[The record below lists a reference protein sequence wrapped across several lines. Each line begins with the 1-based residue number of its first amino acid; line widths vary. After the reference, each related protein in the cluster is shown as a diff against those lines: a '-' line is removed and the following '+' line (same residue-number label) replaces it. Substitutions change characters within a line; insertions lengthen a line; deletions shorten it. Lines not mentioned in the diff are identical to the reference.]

1 MARKKLW
8 FLFLHGKNPTQKAPL
23 SWPNLNL
30 ITCKVLIFKY
40 HHIVNQGFG
49 IWIRRHSLVSWR
61 WCTRWSRTSRIQ
73 TQEMP
78 VESGMGVERRHC
90 SQHQKS
96 CYKTL
101 GRSLQVAFSMVCN
114 EWLDPLFFLVIKIWA
129 FLGRKGRVLEVV
141 PLFKIIMP
149 FTNIL
154 ILMREKLSL
163 HSILAYHEC
172 FFSWPLEL
180 FLHVPNKTFQL
191 ELC

>member
-101 GRSLQVAFSMVCN
+101 GRSLQVASSIPILLKAC
-114 EWLDPLFFLVIKIWA
+114 LGGCCARIPFLE
-129 FLGRKGRVLEVV
+129 RVEMDSLRD
-141 PLFKIIMP
+141 
-149 FTNIL
+149 L
-154 ILMREKLSL
+154 ISYKSYSL
-163 HSILAYHEC
+163 WS
-172 FFSWPLEL
+172 
-180 FLHVPNKTFQL
+180 VMND
-191 ELC
+191 